1 MPRTRPSRCTT
12 PACRP
17 ACTAAAGLALA
28 IATTMP
34 ACGHA
39 QDSTRAA
46 GAQRTMQNAP
56 TPHDRTIAEA
66 ATRLRAMHT
75 ATAPLVILMQTGPG
89 PGAAAAA
96 EQLRAALRS
105 GASGSA
111 SGDVASGDVVF
122 ARVDRQHG
130 GPAPDAGRPGGHV
143 NVVTHVVTPPPS
155 VVVAVAERD
164 GRLTIVARPPG
175 SDPLGPPASA
185 PHWILTSP

>member
-17 ACTAAAGLALA
+17 ARTAAVGLALA

-39 QDSTRAA
+39 QDSSRAA

-75 ATAPLVILMQTGPG
+75 AAAPLVILMQTGAG

-105 GASGSA
+105 GASGP
-111 SGDVASGDVVF
+111 ASGDVVF